1 MGLYNKS
8 FCKLDI
14 NLNEIERINEHMVTN
29 SFIYKYRDMIIKKY
43 WYCTEYAI
51 SDNVFDIL
59 CNIGNKHFMKLYE
72 MFTIISDEEYE
83 EKYSKYKQGK
93 IIFSKS
99 GYTAKYYQQDSINPI
114 LEQSNYLSKN
124 IEELKELVD
133 VLSNSR
139 ILMSD
144 TKIENAIIQKS
155 GIVII
160 DPDYY
165 NLSNL
170 DIDFIKKNNYKE
182 LLHLLKT
189 IFIYYSKFKE
199 LDILDYFI
207 KLDNNDPFDSIYEIE
222 KSLKKVKRPI
232 DLIK

>member
-14 NLNEIERINEHMVTN
+14 NIDEIKRINEHMVTN

-51 SDNVFDIL
+51 SDDVFDVL
-59 CNIGNKHFMKLYE
+59 CNIDNKHFMKLYE

-83 EKYSKYKQGK
+83 EKYSKYQQGK
-93 IIFSKS
+93 LFFSKL

-114 LEQSNYLSKN
+114 LEHSNYLINN

-133 VLSNSR
+133 ILSNSQ
-139 ILMSD
+139 ILMND
-144 TKIENAIIQKS
+144 TKIENTIIQES

-189 IFIYYSKFKE
+189 IFIYFSKLKE
-199 LDILDYFI
+199 SDIFDYFI
-207 KLDNNDPFDSIYEIE
+207 KLDNNDPFDSICEIE
-222 KSLKKVKRPI
+222 KCLKKVKRPI
-232 DLIK
+232 ELIK